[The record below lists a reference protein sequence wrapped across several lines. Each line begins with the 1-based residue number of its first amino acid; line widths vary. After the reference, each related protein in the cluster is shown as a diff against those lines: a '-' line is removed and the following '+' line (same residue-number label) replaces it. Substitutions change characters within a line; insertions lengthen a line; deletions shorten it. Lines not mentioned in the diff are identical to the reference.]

1 LTGSAR
7 LGYKRIHDEALA
19 MTGIKRLA
27 AVGVAGAVFSLT
39 ASAASPGESAVHE
52 VSIARDSFLFSPQ
65 AVSISQGDRVRW
77 TNNDAQM
84 HMVVTAKPESDGKE
98 LEIYHR
104 LDPGTSF
111 EHRFTT
117 PTAYYYYCAIH
128 FQMWGIISV
137 NP

>member
-1 LTGSAR
+1 
-7 LGYKRIHDEALA
+7 
-19 MTGIKRLA
+19 MKRLIA
-27 AVGVAGAVFSLT
+27 AGVVCAVFLMT
-39 ASAASPGESAVHE
+39 ASAASPDESAVHQ
-52 VSIARDSFLFSPQ
+52 VSIAPDSYLFAPQ
-65 AVSISQGDRVRW
+65 ALSISQGDRVRW

-84 HMVVTAKPESDGKE
+84 HMIVTAKPESNGKE

>member
-1 LTGSAR
+1 
-7 LGYKRIHDEALA
+7 
-19 MTGIKRLA
+19 MTGVKRLVA
-27 AVGVAGAVFSLT
+27 AAAALGVLMT
-39 ASAASPGESAVHE
+39 ASAARPDESAVHQ
-52 VSIARDSFLFSPQ
+52 VSIAADSFLFAPQ
-65 AVSISQGDRVRW
+65 ALSISQGDRVRW
-77 TNNDAQM
+77 SNNDTQM
-84 HMVVTAKPESDGKE
+84 HMIVTAKPESNGKE

-111 EHRFTT
+111 EHQFTN

>member
-1 LTGSAR
+1 
-7 LGYKRIHDEALA
+7 
-19 MTGIKRLA
+19 
-27 AVGVAGAVFSLT
+27 VAWSIVLT
-39 ASAASPGESAVHE
+39 ASAVESADPPVHQVTIE
-52 VSIARDSFLFSPQ
+52 AKSFAFAPQ
-65 AVSISQGDRVRW
+65 ALSIQQGDRVRW
-77 TNNDAQM
+77 TNNDDQM

-111 EHRFTT
+111 EHPFTT
-117 PTAYYYYCAIH
+117 ASAYYYYCAIH